1 MDYKSVTEYDGIESK
16 VYDKRV
22 EGEFDW
28 IPHQTTKRKKELE
41 SSEGDSDIVKELEDD
56 IEEIDTALDL
66 VGKVQS

>member
-1 MDYKSVTEYDGIESK
+1 
-16 VYDKRV
+16 V

-66 VGKVQS
+66 VFDKLNRIGNSW